1 MNEIIL
7 LDEQQLKLTINRL
20 CFQLIENHTDFSNSC
35 LIGLQPRG
43 SNLASV
49 IYNRLK
55 ELTGNSSIQFGLL
68 DASFHR
74 DDFRRRNQPIS
85 VNNTQIDFLVED
97 QKVILIDDVLYTGRS
112 IRAALDALMAFGRPK
127 SVEFLVLID
136 RRFSRQLPIQAD
148 YIGRT
153 VDSIAS
159 ERVDVIWSDSNAIV
173 KLNTMAENEQ

>member
-7 LDEQQLKLTINRL
+7 LDEQQLNLTINRL

-43 SNLASV
+43 SSLASV
-49 IYNRLK
+49 IYSKLK
-55 ELTGNSSIQFGLL
+55 DLTGNKSIQLGLL

-74 DDFRRRNQPIS
+74 DDFRRREQPIS
-85 VNNTQIDFLVED
+85 VNNTQIDFLVEG

-112 IRAALDALMAFGRPK
+112 IRAALDALLAFGRPK

-148 YIGRT
+148 YVGRT

-173 KLNTMAENEQ
+173 KLNTLAENEQ